1 MKCHACGADRFR
13 PGQVTETFHIDER
26 IYVVE
31 GIPVEVCDQCGEA
44 IFAAEIAEQV
54 RRLVQGPHETLRE
67 LRAEVV
73 AFRAA

>member
-1 MKCHACGADRFR
+1 M
-13 PGQVTETFHIDER
+13 
-26 IYVVE
+26 VE
-31 GIPVEVCDQCGEA
+31 GIPIEVCDQCGEA

-73 AFRAA
+73 VFRAA